1 MPKVLFVW
9 LLVWSLHSY
18 GSQKIEIVAQTL
30 KSQGEDIDASGDVV
44 VYYGDAI
51 IRSQTAHY
59 DRKKELLTLDGGEDG
74 VIDLLGLEGKK
85 IQSRTLEIE
94 TKSKTLHFK
103 DILLSTP
110 NDIWIYSDKA
120 TKGDDGMDFGEL
132 ILSSCDINKS
142 DWKLH
147 ATKSEYDENEKYM
160 KLHDVS
166 LKFWDVPLFYTP
178 YLAFSTD
185 STRRS
190 GLLFPPFGYTQ
201 SDGFIYEQPIYWAA
215 SKSWDVEFNPQIR
228 TQRGQGVYATLRF
241 LDSQYSGGVL
251 RLGYFRDNE
260 NYVSEHNL
268 RNESHYGAELFYN
281 SSQLFKQHFPF
292 DLHEGLYVNLTFL
305 NDIEYISLQKRQLGQ
320 FGVLPIQ
327 ESRLN
332 YYLHNDDYYLGLN
345 VKYFIDTRLED
356 NGATIHELPKMEFHK
371 YLKEVLWDDFT
382 YGFHFGVNNLT
393 RDDGATLKVAQAVVP
408 LEYTKS
414 FLDDYLSLS
423 LKEVIYAYDLV
434 YGNETFINDRYQSL
448 QAIHHVELFSDL
460 TKRYDTF
467 VHVIQPSVSYNK
479 PVYYF
484 KGDIDFAEL
493 SEPQRSLFTPLD
505 TEENIALKLSHYF
518 YDLAGNLKFFQRI
531 RQNYTTEAT
540 GERWGDLSH
549 EMGLSVGPLNLY
561 NYLVYTFEFDR
572 IRESI
577 NRVTWSGSEGHS
589 LSIQHSYEKAYS
601 YNENQATIVMDKIN
615 NVMLTASYRYSNRFS
630 LAGGVTYDL
639 DRDTKTQWS
648 TGFVYHRDCWSFALG
663 IRRDI
668 IPRGDDSVQE
678 NAFTFQLNLI
688 PFGGIGRR

>member
-1 MPKVLFVW
+1 MPKVLLIW

-30 KSQGEDIDASGDVV
+30 KSQGENIDASGDVV

-51 IRSQTAHY
+51 IKSQTAHY
-59 DRKKELLTLDGGEDG
+59 DRKKELLTLGGEQ
-74 VIDLLGLEGKK
+74 VDLIGLEGKK

-94 TKSKTLHFK
+94 TKSKILHFK

-120 TKGDDGMDFGEL
+120 RRGDDGMDFGEL
-132 ILSSCDINKS
+132 VLSSCDINKS

-147 ATKSEYDENEKYM
+147 AAKSEYDENEKYM
-160 KLHDVS
+160 KLHGVA
-166 LKFWDVPLFYTP
+166 LKFWDVPIFYTP

-190 GLLFPPFGYTQ
+190 GLLFPSFGYTQ
-201 SDGFIYEQPIYWAA
+201 SDGFTYGQPIYWAA

-228 TQRGQGVYATLRF
+228 TTRGQGVYATLRF
-241 LDSQYSGGVL
+241 LDSPHSGGAL

-260 NYVSEHNL
+260 SYVSEHNL
-268 RNESHYGAELFYN
+268 ANNDHYGAEILYN
-281 SSQLFKQHFPF
+281 SSELFKQYLPQDF
-292 DLHEGLYVNLTFL
+292 HEGLYINATFL
-305 NDIEYISLQKRQLGQ
+305 SDIEYINLQKSQLDH

-332 YYLHNDDYYLGLN
+332 YFLHNDDYYLGLN
-345 VKYFIDTRLED
+345 IKYFIDTRLED
-356 NGATIHELPKMEFHK
+356 NGVTIQQLPNVEFHK

-408 LEYTKS
+408 IEYSKS
-414 FLDDYLSLS
+414 FLDDYLSIA
-423 LKEVIYAYDLV
+423 LKEEIYAYDLV
-434 YGNETFINDRYQSL
+434 YGNETFINDQYQSL

-467 VHVIQPSVSYNK
+467 VHVIQPSLSYNK
-479 PVYYF
+479 PAYYF
-484 KGDIDFAEL
+484 KGDIDFAQL
-493 SEPQRSLFTPLD
+493 SEPQKSLFTPLD

-540 GERWGDLSH
+540 GEEWGDLSN
-549 EMGLSVGPLNLY
+549 EMGFGVGQWNFFSY
-561 NYLVYTFEFDR
+561 IVYSFEFDK
-572 IRESI
+572 IGESI
-577 NRVTWSGSEGHS
+577 NRIGWSGSGGHS
-589 LSIQHSYEKAYS
+589 FSLQHSYEKAYS
-601 YNENQATIVMDKIN
+601 YDENQATITNDKIN
-615 NVMLTASYRYSNRFS
+615 DVLFSASYRYSDRLS
-630 LAGGVTYDL
+630 LTGGITYNIDK
-639 DRDTKTQWS
+639 DTKTQW
-648 TGFVYHRDCWSFALG
+648 TAGFLYRRDCWSLELG
-663 IRRDI
+663 LRRDI
-668 IPRGDDSVQE
+668 IPSGNDSIQE

-688 PFGGIGRR
+688 PIGGIGRR